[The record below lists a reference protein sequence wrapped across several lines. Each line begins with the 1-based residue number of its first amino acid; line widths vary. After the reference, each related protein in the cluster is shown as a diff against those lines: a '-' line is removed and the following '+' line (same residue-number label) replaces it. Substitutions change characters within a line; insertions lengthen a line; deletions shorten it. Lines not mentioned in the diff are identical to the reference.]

1 MDVLRVHIMC
11 TYNSGCHDE
20 MGWSEIN
27 TYIHVMIK
35 LKRMELTLQ
44 ELNEVYYSLNVLLDQ
59 KDSHYIKVD
68 VVTNLIDKISD
79 EIGRKAMDEVNEEIN
94 ELKLTG
100 KL

>member
-1 MDVLRVHIMC
+1 
-11 TYNSGCHDE
+11 
-20 MGWSEIN
+20 
-27 TYIHVMIK
+27 MIK

-44 ELNEVYYSLNVLLDQ
+44 ELNEVYYSLNVLLNH
-59 KDSHYIKVD
+59 KDEHYINVD
-68 VVTNLIDKISD
+68 VVTNLIDKIGD

>member
-1 MDVLRVHIMC
+1 
-11 TYNSGCHDE
+11 
-20 MGWSEIN
+20 
-27 TYIHVMIK
+27 
-35 LKRMELTLQ
+35 MELTLQ
-44 ELNEVYYSLNVLLDQ
+44 ELNEVYYSLNVLLNH
-59 KDSHYIKVD
+59 KDEHYIKVD

>member
-1 MDVLRVHIMC
+1 
-11 TYNSGCHDE
+11 
-20 MGWSEIN
+20 
-27 TYIHVMIK
+27 
-35 LKRMELTLQ
+35 MELTLQ
-44 ELNEVYYSLNVLLDQ
+44 ELNEVYYSLNVLLDH
-59 KDSHYIKVD
+59 KDEHYINVD

>member
-1 MDVLRVHIMC
+1 
-11 TYNSGCHDE
+11 
-20 MGWSEIN
+20 
-27 TYIHVMIK
+27 
-35 LKRMELTLQ
+35 MELTLQ

-59 KDSHYIKVD
+59 KDSHYINVD

-79 EIGRKAMDEVNEEIN
+79 EIGRLAMNEVNEEIN

>member
-1 MDVLRVHIMC
+1 
-11 TYNSGCHDE
+11 
-20 MGWSEIN
+20 
-27 TYIHVMIK
+27 
-35 LKRMELTLQ
+35 MELTLQ

>member
-1 MDVLRVHIMC
+1 
-11 TYNSGCHDE
+11 
-20 MGWSEIN
+20 
-27 TYIHVMIK
+27 MIK

-44 ELNEVYYSLNVLLDQ
+44 ELNEVYYSLNVLLNH
-59 KDSHYIKVD
+59 KDEHYIKVD